1 MRLHPDD
8 EQLMLRDS
16 IARFARDGG
25 DVATGLADLGL
36 LALAVPEAAGG
47 LGGRG
52 CDLMVMTEAWGH
64 GLLAAP
70 LAGAIAALDLLGRHG
85 TAAQQAD
92 WVVPVIEGTRR
103 LCFAQADGALPAGLP
118 LVPGADTADA
128 LVLVAGGRAY
138 VLPLTAAGRDVLPL
152 ADGTGA
158 ARLRL
163 AGVPADPLP
172 ATPDQITD
180 SLARA
185 SIAASAQM
193 LGIMERMLA
202 DTLDYVKTR
211 QQFGTAIGSFQ
222 TIQHRMA
229 RLFVGVNLC
238 RSTVLAAA
246 VADGG
251 DRQDW
256 LRKAAAAQALVG
268 EQALHLAHECVQF
281 HGGMGITQELAVA
294 RGHKQLMVLARL
306 FGSPAQ
312 ARQAFDRLA
321 G

>member
-25 DVATGLADLGL
+25 DLTSGLADLGL
-36 LALAVPEAAGG
+36 LALVVPEAAGG

-52 CDLMVMTEAWGH
+52 SDLMVMMEAVGH

-70 LAGAIAALDLLGRHG
+70 LMGAIAALDLLARHG
-85 TAAQQAD
+85 TAAQQAQ
-92 WVVPVIEGTRR
+92 WVVPAMDGARR
-103 LCFAQADGALPAGLP
+103 LCLAQTDGAGLP

-128 LVLVAGGRAY
+128 LVLVTGGRAH
-138 VLPLTAAGRDVLPL
+138 VLALDGLSRDALPL

-163 AGVPADPLP
+163 DNARADPLP
-172 ATPDQITD
+172 ATPDQIAD
-180 SLARA
+180 SIARA
-185 SIAASAQM
+185 SVAASAQM

-211 QQFGTAIGSFQ
+211 QQFGTVIGSFQ

-238 RSTVLAAA
+238 RSMVLAAA
-246 VADGG
+246 VAEGG
-251 DRQDW
+251 DRPDW
-256 LRKAAAAQALVG
+256 LRKVAAAQALVG